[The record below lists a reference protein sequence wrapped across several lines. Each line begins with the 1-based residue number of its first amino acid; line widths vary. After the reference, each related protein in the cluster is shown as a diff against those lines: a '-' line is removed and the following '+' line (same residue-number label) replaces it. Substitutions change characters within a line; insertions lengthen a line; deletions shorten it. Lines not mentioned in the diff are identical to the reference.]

1 MSVQGPV
8 GMLAAAHTSLAAGSC
23 CPHIDAPSPA
33 AWAPP
38 AIDASALLA
47 APDGASRLAAAIRT
61 APDGVLLLR
70 NALEAPFDSIAS
82 LFGSVTAERAA
93 RANAAYQAGTS
104 RLVWKDAHGE
114 GRGGPNV
121 DFKRVID
128 LSPHRM
134 ESLKSA
140 DPALAAE
147 LGEPLQAALGF
158 FSAAR
163 DAYGPLLVAALRE
176 ATGFGFDEEEARYA
190 FRLVD
195 YGERKLQAGAGA
207 SVAPRCGA
215 HRDFGPATLVWPGG
229 EGLGVKVAGAWQ
241 RLPRLPAGTAVLL
254 FGICTAWRSNDRIPA
269 AEHRVADDPA
279 LLGGAAGVTPRRLSA
294 VLFVGLRDS
303 AMLAPALLAPD
314 EKPRYCETTVGSV
327 QPTVRRKWSWREGSV
342 TAEEAAAE
350 VEERAQF
357 DSQEALIAALYKP

>member
-1 MSVQGPV
+1 MALQGPV
-8 GMLAAAHTSLAAGSC
+8 APLAAPCAPLACG
-23 CPHIDAPSPA
+23 PHSVAPSPS
-33 AWAPP
+33 AWVPP
-38 AIDASALLA
+38 AIDTAALLA
-47 APDGASRLAAAIRT
+47 APDGASRLAAAIRA

-70 NALEAPFDSIAS
+70 NAQQAPFESIAT
-82 LFGSVTAERAA
+82 LFDEVTAGRAT

-114 GRGGPNV
+114 GRGGPHV

-128 LSPHRM
+128 LSPHRVD
-134 ESLKSA
+134 SLARA

-163 DAYGPLLVAALRE
+163 DAYGPLLVAALGE
-176 ATGFGFDEEEARYA
+176 ATGFEFRQEEARYA

-195 YGERKLQAGAGA
+195 YGQRKLQAGAGVSA
-207 SVAPRCGA
+207 PPRCGA
-215 HRDFGPATLVWPGG
+215 HRDLGPATLIWPGS
-229 EGLGVKVAGAWQ
+229 EGLEVRVAGAWQ

-269 AEHRVADDPA
+269 AEHRVADAPA
-279 LLGGAAGVTPRRLSA
+279 LLAGAAGVTPRRLSV
-294 VLFVGLRDS
+294 VLFMGLCDS
-303 AMLAPALLAPD
+303 ATLAPALLAPG
-314 EKPRYCETTVGSV
+314 EEPRYRQTSVGSV

-350 VEERAQF
+350 VAERAQY
-357 DSQEALIAALYKP
+357 DSQEALIAALYKLP